1 MKLYFEDPTLRMVL
15 FDLRDVL
22 TTSPTEPEN
31 PDEDNPGGDTPVIW
45 N

>member
-1 MKLYFEDPTLRMVL
+1 MKLYFEDPTLRLVL

-22 TTSPTEPEN
+22 ALSPEN
-31 PDEDNPGGDTPVIW
+31 PDEDDPGGDTPVIW

>member
-1 MKLYFEDPTLRMVL
+1 MKTYFEDPTLRIVL

-22 TTSPTEPEN
+22 TLSSEN
-31 PDEDNPGGDTPVIW
+31 PDEDDPGGDTPFIG

>member
-1 MKLYFEDPTLRMVL
+1 MKSYFADPTLRLML

-22 TTSPTEPEN
+22 TTSPEN
-31 PDEDNPGGDTPVIW
+31 PDDDDETGDTPIIG

>member
-1 MKLYFEDPTLRMVL
+1 MKLYFEDPTLRLVL

-22 TTSPTEPEN
+22 TMSTEN
-31 PDEDNPGGDTPVIW
+31 PDEDEPGGDTPFIP